1 MRDGSRVAFV
11 PFLWFEVVCVPLAK
25 KVREREEVLAKKRRD
40 EARAAKAEE
49 MAQKL
54 YKKKMRRLEPG
65 HAEPEPMPEP
75 VDGEEVADEEEEAA
89 AVPGSGGRA
98 SRRAARRAA
107 AGDDG
112 GLDEDPDASPPV
124 RRKRS
129 TNVFQQPSATADEN
143 DDEL

>member
-1 MRDGSRVAFV
+1 LRSFV
-11 PFLWFEVVCVPLAK
+11 FPWQ
-25 KVREREEVLAKKRRD
+25 VREREEVLAKTRRD
-40 EARAAKAEE
+40 EARAVKAEE

-54 YKKKMRRLEPG
+54 YKKKMRRLEQG
-65 HAEPEPMPEP
+65 HAEPEPMPMPEP
-75 VDGEEVADEEEEAA
+75 VDGEEVADEDEEEEEAV

-112 GLDEDPDASPPV
+112 GTDEDPDASPSV

-129 TNVFQQPSATADEN
+129 TNVFQQPSPATADEN

>member
-1 MRDGSRVAFV
+1 MCRSFGLRSIVF
-11 PFLWFEVVCVPLAK
+11 PWQ
-25 KVREREEVLAKKRRD
+25 VREREEVLAKKRRD
-40 EARAAKAEE
+40 EARAVKAEE

-54 YKKKMRRLEPG
+54 YKKKMRRLEQG
-65 HAEPEPMPEP
+65 HAEPEPEPEPMPEP
-75 VDGEEVADEEEEAA
+75 VDGEEVADEDEEEEEAV

-112 GLDEDPDASPPV
+112 GTDEDPDASPSV

-129 TNVFQQPSATADEN
+129 TNVFQQPSAATADEN

>member
-1 MRDGSRVAFV
+1 MRSIVF
-11 PFLWFEVVCVPLAK
+11 PWQ
-25 KVREREEVLAKKRRD
+25 VREREEELAKKRRD
-40 EARAAKAEE
+40 EARAVKAEE

-54 YKKKMRRLEPG
+54 YKKKMRRLEQG
-65 HAEPEPMPEP
+65 HAEPEPEPMPVE
-75 VDGEEVADEEEEAA
+75 EEVADEEEEEAA

-112 GLDEDPDASPPV
+112 GTNEDPDASPSV